1 LFSRNPLGP
10 ARLTNFHIFVVWQVL
25 ERVMRENHVSI
36 RGGLAAIQQ
45 LLSWRVLTEEQ
56 VDSILL
62 TALKIEAAQSPAG
75 LTLKKG
81 AEPTWELSPLAVE
94 IAVRDVCGRSIP
106 NPAKTPSVRS
116 KEEIDAMIQDKQERG
131 LLANIISPQ
140 VRVVLICWCEGGC
153 F

>member
-1 LFSRNPLGP
+1 
-10 ARLTNFHIFVVWQVL
+10 
-25 ERVMRENHVSI
+25 MRENRVSI

-62 TALKIEAAQSPAG
+62 TALKVEAAQSPQG
-75 LTLKKG
+75 LTLKED

-94 IAVRDVCGRSIP
+94 VAVREVCGKSIP
-106 NPAKTPSVRS
+106 SPSKAPAVRS

-131 LLANIISPQ
+131 LLPNIISPQ
-140 VRVVLICWCEGGC
+140 VRLVLSGY
-153 F
+153 